1 MVKCQT
7 EAQHISTLRISDTS
21 VCSRLMKVC
30 FLFWFLNLIFTEIE
44 NVTVFM
50 VVKCKENR
58 TSIVLCEMLH

>member
-7 EAQHISTLRISDTS
+7 EAQHISTLKVFRTL
-21 VCSRLMKVC
+21 VCSRLRFV
-30 FLFWFLNLIFTEIE
+30 FLFCFLNLIFTGIE

-58 TSIVLCEMLH
+58 TLIVLCEMLH